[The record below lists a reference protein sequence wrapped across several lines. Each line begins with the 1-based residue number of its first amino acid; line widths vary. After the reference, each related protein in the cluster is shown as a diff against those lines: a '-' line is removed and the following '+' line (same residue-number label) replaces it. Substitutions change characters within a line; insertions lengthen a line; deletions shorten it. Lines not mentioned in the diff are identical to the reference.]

1 MKNKTTRE
9 QAKKELGSKIVE
21 ILLLKPIYT
30 KPGTSKDTSK
40 DIETIHKRDELLA
53 LFEHLLEKEREAVR
67 KEIVDGL
74 DPKSEENQK
83 KAAELR
89 NKWFPMTDTL
99 KNSKGGKQK

>member
-1 MKNKTTRE
+1 MGEKEKMKTTRE

-53 LFEHLLEKEREAVR
+53 LFEHLLEKELGDIMLVAKVGSY
-67 KEIVDGL
+67 DC
-74 DPKSEENQK
+74 EECNDTFRYVK
-83 KAAELR
+83 KKLYPQE
-89 NKWFPMTDTL
+89 
-99 KNSKGGKQK
+99 Q